1 MTLNAHVS
9 FRSADVSAVA
19 RQAGRNLVAGRMY
32 CVQRFTGDIDMQSA
46 ADFTAALDR
55 VLAGRPEGV
64 VLDLSGVDFL
74 SASGL
79 AILSRF
85 CTDAESHGIPVA
97 VVGGRTV
104 TRPIEACGLA
114 GTCHVFDTV
123 GEAGAAMAEQVH
135 H

>member
-9 FRSADVSAVA
+9 YRSADVPAVV
-19 RQAGRNLVAGRMY
+19 RQAGRNLSAGRMY
-32 CVQRFTGDIDMQSA
+32 CVQRFSGDIDMLSA

-55 VLAGRPEGV
+55 VLSGRPEGV
-64 VLDLSGVDFL
+64 VLDLSAVDFL

-85 CTDAESHGIPVA
+85 CDDAKSHDIPVA
-97 VVGGRTV
+97 VVGGRMV
-104 TRPIEACGLA
+104 TRPIEVCGLTA
-114 GTCHVFDTV
+114 SCHVFDTV